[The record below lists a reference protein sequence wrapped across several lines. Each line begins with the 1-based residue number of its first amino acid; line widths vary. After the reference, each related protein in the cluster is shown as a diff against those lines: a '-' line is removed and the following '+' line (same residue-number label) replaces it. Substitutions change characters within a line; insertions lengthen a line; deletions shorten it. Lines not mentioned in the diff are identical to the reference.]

1 MKLDK
6 TAVKELEKAIKQ
18 KAKAYG
24 YKGINGWIFAKI
36 GDCFAD
42 SVSVVVNRTKLT
54 HRIKIKKLSYDDL
67 FWDIM
72 NMSDNKLQPLSLRAN
87 GAFKAPGITISED
100 EIELDENVEDIAD
113 TYCSVVASTVKS
125 FLDNNSVGEYVLT
138 KVSSPYAPVLR
149 CLEYLDRGDTAS
161 ALEIANSEISMG
173 NCGGFSNEGKN
184 FFEWVVHYCSYKQS
198 LI

>member
-54 HRIKIKKLSYDDL
+54 YRIKIKKLFCTIKNMTLRLIDL
-67 FWDIM
+67 YM
-72 NMSDNKLQPLSLRAN
+72 P
-87 GAFKAPGITISED
+87 
-100 EIELDENVEDIAD
+100 
-113 TYCSVVASTVKS
+113 
-125 FLDNNSVGEYVLT
+125 
-138 KVSSPYAPVLR
+138 
-149 CLEYLDRGDTAS
+149 
-161 ALEIANSEISMG
+161 
-173 NCGGFSNEGKN
+173 
-184 FFEWVVHYCSYKQS
+184 
-198 LI
+198 